1 MPGAVSHGL
10 DASFYPNPFSR
21 LQDTTN
27 LLGLN
32 LPPNTLRIIAQCQ
45 AAGRFPAALLNTLQ
59 QPQQPTP
66 GAARQVVTAKTRSTA
81 RANSHPDLR
90 KTRAPSAARGV
101 VAKSV
106 PQTLDAARYLPPPMK
121 SRTRRAAKSKAKAP
135 TPPVAAGSSNPNPS
149 AGAAQAAA
157 SQGEVTPDTASQS
170 VNGFSAVA
178 RAITEQPGL
187 MNIPTSLIMR
197 VLPGLVDKYGVS
209 WEAGDAPSSGS
220 GTSNSG
226 TSNSMAHSESPSP
239 PVMEVPTVD
248 VAGSLPRSSPS
259 TAQSDGSPLV
269 EKPPFVPGDDAG
281 NPTGFSAAFPTQF
294 PDWYSTM
301 NTFPEWGMPALPSLD
316 APTYELEQPSATS
329 LTEELNAILQG
340 GQSNVVSGVNEQN
353 AGEDHSAALQCIL
366 DLLAGEGARSDTGLA
381 PPTREDFEGPLSALP
396 NNSAEPGRDVGEVGT
411 EEIEQF
417 VDDFLNDSWKGF
429 IDFDGAEKV

>member
-1 MPGAVSHGL
+1 MPGAGSQGL

-45 AAGRFPAALLNTLQ
+45 AAGRLPAALLNTLQ
-59 QPQQPTP
+59 QPQQPAP
-66 GAARQVVTAKTRSTA
+66 GAAKQFVTAKTRSTA
-81 RANSHPDLR
+81 RAHSQPNLR
-90 KTRAPSAARGV
+90 RPRAPSAYARGV
-101 VAKSV
+101 IAKVIAKPV
-106 PQTLDAARYLPPPMK
+106 PQPHEAAGYMPPPMK

-135 TPPVAAGSSNPNPS
+135 SPPVAAGPSNPIPS

-157 SQGEVTPDTASQS
+157 SQGEATPDTASQS
-170 VNGFSAVA
+170 VNGYSAVA

-187 MNIPTSLIMR
+187 KNFPTSLIMR
-197 VLPGLVDKYGVS
+197 VLPGLVDKYGES
-209 WEAGDAPSSGS
+209 WEAGVAPPSGS
-220 GTSNSG
+220 GTSD
-226 TSNSMAHSESPSP
+226 SMAYSESPSP
-239 PVMEVPTVD
+239 PVMGVPTMD
-248 VAGSLPRSSPS
+248 VAGSLPMSSPS
-259 TAQSDGSPLV
+259 TAQSEGSPLV
-269 EKPPFVPGDDAG
+269 EQPEFVPGDDTG
-281 NPTGFSAAFPTQF
+281 DSMGFSAAFPTQF

-301 NTFPEWGMPALPSLD
+301 NTFPEWGMPALPSVE
-316 APTYELEQPSATS
+316 APTYEPEQPSATS

-340 GQSNVVSGVNEQN
+340 GQSNVVAGVNEQN

-396 NNSAEPGRDVGEVGT
+396 NKSAEPGRDVGEVGT
-411 EEIEQF
+411 EEIGQF
-417 VDDFLNDSWKGF
+417 VDDFLNDNWEGF